1 MTDTPD
7 CIRDLI
13 IQHHHQNLTQQ
24 QIAAILQVNQS
35 TVSRIIK
42 KWKQSG
48 TVKTIRK
55 RRCGRKR
62 LFTEQGK
69 SVLARISSNNL

>member
-13 IQHHHQNLTQQ
+13 IHHHQQNLTQQ
-24 QIAAILQVNQS
+24 QIAAILLVDQS

-48 TVKTIRK
+48 TVKA
-55 RRCGRKR
+55 RR
-62 LFTEQGK
+62 EH
-69 SVLARISSNNL
+69 